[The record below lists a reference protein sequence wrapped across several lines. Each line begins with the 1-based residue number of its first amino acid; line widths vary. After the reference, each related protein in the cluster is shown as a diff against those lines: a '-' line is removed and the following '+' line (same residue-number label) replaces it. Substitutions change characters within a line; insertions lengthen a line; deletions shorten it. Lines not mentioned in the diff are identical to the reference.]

1 VTINRSLQ
9 GRTKVPQQMPAI
21 GDLERVRCAL
31 PYRIGIGTSTVTRDS
46 LDPAMTL
53 QLGRDRAGLA
63 VGQQVDN
70 PVAFKVHQD
79 GSVALAAP
87 PRPIIDRQHARR

>member
-1 VTINRSLQ
+1 MTINRSLQ
-9 GRTKVPQQMPAI
+9 GRTKIPQQMPAI

-53 QLGRDRAGLA
+53 QPGRDRAGLA
-63 VGQQVDN
+63 AERQTEAALR
-70 PVAFKVHQD
+70 VAQ
-79 GSVALAAP
+79 
-87 PRPIIDRQHARR
+87 PRGATR